1 MARGDNRQAGRRRPI
16 DDEPEE
22 EVVEE
27 QPKSRKKMWIIII
40 SLSTLLLLGGGGAG
54 AYFFVFAEDDP
65 LGLFGGGEAAANEP
79 EPRQP
84 PIYYGMDPAF
94 VNNLSGTG
102 GRRFMQVNVQLM
114 ARDPEVIAAVERH
127 EPVIRND
134 LIMLFSDQTL
144 ESVDTTEGKE
154 ALRRDSLETV
164 REILGD
170 NDEPDEVEELFFTS
184 FIVQ

>member
-1 MARGDNRQAGRRRPI
+1 MARPDRRPM
-16 DDEPEE
+16 DDEEE

-27 QPKSRKKMWIIII
+27 QPKKSRKKLWII
-40 SLSTLLLLGGGGAG
+40 LSITLLLLLGGGGAG
-54 AYFFVFAEDDP
+54 AYFYVFSEADP
-65 LGLFGGGEAAANEP
+65 LGLQGDQEAAADEP
-79 EPRQP
+79 EPRLP

-102 GRRFMQVNVQLM
+102 GRRFMQVSVQIM

-144 ESVDTTEGKE
+144 ESVDDTEGKE
-154 ALRRDSLETV
+154 ELRRKSLDAV
-164 REILGD
+164 RSILRT
-170 NDEPDEVEELFFTS
+170 NEEPDEVEELFFTS

>member
-1 MARGDNRQAGRRRPI
+1 MARADNRQGGRRPL
-16 DDEPEE
+16 DDEEE

-27 QPKSRKKMWIIII
+27 QPKKSRKKMWIIITI
-40 SLSTLLLLGGGGAG
+40 SMLLLLGGGGAG
-54 AYFFVFAEDDP
+54 AYFYVFSEADP
-65 LGLFGGGEAAANEP
+65 LGLQGDGEGDADEP

-102 GRRFMQVNVQLM
+102 GRRFMQVSVQIM

-144 ESVDTTEGKE
+144 ESVDGTEGKE
-154 ALRRDSLETV
+154 ALRRQSLEAV
-164 REILGD
+164 QKILRN
-170 NDEPDEVEELFFTS
+170 NDEPTEVEQLFFTS

>member
-1 MARGDNRQAGRRRPI
+1 MARADNRQGGRRPL
-16 DDEPEE
+16 DDEEE

-27 QPKSRKKMWIIII
+27 QPKKSRKKMWIIISI
-40 SLSTLLLLGGGGAG
+40 TMLLLLGGGGAG
-54 AYFFVFAEDDP
+54 AYFYVFSEADP
-65 LGLFGGGEAAANEP
+65 LGLQGDGDRGADEA

-102 GRRFMQVNVQLM
+102 GRRFMQVSVQIM

-144 ESVDTTEGKE
+144 ESVDNTEGKE
-154 ALRRDSLETV
+154 ELRRQSLEAV
-164 REILGD
+164 HKILR
-170 NDEPDEVEELFFTS
+170 NNEEPAGVEQLFFTS

>member
-1 MARGDNRQAGRRRPI
+1 MARADNRQAGRRPT
-16 DDEPEE
+16 DDEPEG
-22 EVVEE
+22 EVVAAR
-27 QPKSRKKMWIIII
+27 PKSRKTMWIVII
-40 SLSTLLLLGGGGAG
+40 SLSFLLLLAGGGAG
-54 AYFFVFAEDDP
+54 AYFLVFSEDDP
-65 LGLFGGGEAAANEP
+65 LGLLGGGAAAADEP

-154 ALRRDSLETV
+154 ALRRESLETV
-164 REILGD
+164 RRILRD
-170 NDEPDEVEELFFTS
+170 NDEPGEVEQLFFTS